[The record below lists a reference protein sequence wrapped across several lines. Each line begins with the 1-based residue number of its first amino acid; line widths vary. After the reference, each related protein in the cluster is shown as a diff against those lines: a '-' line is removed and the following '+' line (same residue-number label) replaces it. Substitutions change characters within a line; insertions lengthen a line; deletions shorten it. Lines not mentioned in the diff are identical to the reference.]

1 VAEPVTESLDDPPRP
16 ETTGVMDRGAA
27 TAALA
32 RLNMDGIN
40 DPPQPGMFYVIA
52 SRESGRFKGTF
63 VGMLPIPGP
72 QDN

>member
-1 VAEPVTESLDDPPRP
+1 
-16 ETTGVMDRGAA
+16 MDRGAA

-32 RLNMDGIN
+32 RLNMDGTN
-40 DPPQPGMFYVIA
+40 DPPPPGMFYVIA